1 MPTDEKTEPTPAAPA
16 TEAKEWSPPASQAD
30 LDRIIADRLNRE
42 RSKFADYDD
51 LKAAADKLADL
62 ENASKTEAQK
72 KAEELDAARAEAS
85 QASAALLRYEVAAD
99 KDIPAKLVRF
109 LTGSTRDEIE
119 EAADELLAA
128 LPPQPARG
136 PGRPVEAL
144 RSGATPVGDEP
155 PADVD
160 SWIRRA
166 VAARSNGR

>member
-1 MPTDEKTEPTPAAPA
+1 MPTDEKTDPTPAAP
-16 TEAKEWSPPASQAD
+16 EAKEWTPPASQAD

-144 RSGATPVGDEP
+144 RSGATPVGDEA

>member
-1 MPTDEKTEPTPAAPA
+1 MPTDDKTDPTPTTPEGKDWA
-16 TEAKEWSPPASQAD
+16 PPASQAD

-51 LKAAADKLADL
+51 LKAAANRLADL

-72 KAEELDAARAEAS
+72 QTEQLDAARAEAS

-99 KDIPAKLVRF
+99 KDIPPKLVRF
-109 LTGSTRDEIE
+109 LAGSTREEIE
-119 EAADELLAA
+119 DAADELLAA
-128 LPPQPARG
+128 LPTQPARS

-144 RSGATPVGDEP
+144 RSGATPVGDES

-160 SWIRRA
+160 AWIRRA
-166 VAARSNGR
+166 VGARSNGR